1 MIKAGLKP
9 YASIK
14 GPVQQQ
20 LVKLQVGVGLLQSAD
35 PGVAVAAAQLMLSSS
50 SSCSSA
56 YEVHA

>member
-20 LVKLQVGVGLLQSAD
+20 LVKLQVGGGLLQWFYTYQTAKHM
-35 PGVAVAAAQLMLSSS
+35 GL
-50 SSCSSA
+50 
-56 YEVHA
+56 